1 MPRIG
6 LALGGG
12 GARGWA
18 HIGVIRA
25 LQESGAQI
33 ACVAGTSMGAL
44 VGAAFAAGQLD
55 ALEASARQVNWK
67 EVLYHFF
74 EVTLPRS
81 GLIDGRKVVSFVRR
95 HVPTSRIEELRLP
108 FAAVATDLETGE
120 EVILWRGD
128 VLEAVRSSL
137 SIPGIFT
144 PARWDGRTLVDG
156 GLVNPV
162 PVSAARAL
170 GAEFIV
176 AVDVRPARLVA
187 ARRRRAGRSVSLSES
202 WKHIPMPH
210 LVKPFIKRVA
220 QLDAK
225 VLKHIRRWQDQRGD
239 LTIFD
244 VLGNAIAV
252 MQAQITDMRLR
263 IDRPDLVVHPE
274 MDFGLMEFHRA
285 AEAIEI
291 GYRAAMRALKE
302 SGWRSEK

>member
-1 MPRIG
+1 MPKIG

-25 LQESGAQI
+25 LQEAGVEI
-33 ACVAGTSMGAL
+33 TCVAGTSMGAL

-81 GLIDGRKVVSFVRR
+81 GLIDGRKVVAFIRR
-95 HVPTSRIEELRLP
+95 HVPPPRIEQLRIP
-108 FAAVATDLETGE
+108 FAAVATDIETGR

-128 VLEAVRSSL
+128 VLEAVRASI

-144 PARWDGRTLVDG
+144 PTRWNGKILADG

-170 GAEFIV
+170 GAEWII
-176 AVDVRPARLVA
+176 AVDVRPVRLVS
-187 ARRRRAGRSVSLSES
+187 ARRRGVRRTVTRSLS
-202 WKHIPMPH
+202 WHKIPMPQI
-210 LVKPFIKRVA
+210 VKPFVKRMA
-220 QLDAK
+220 QWDAK
-225 VLKHIRRWQDQRGD
+225 MAKHIRRWREERNE

-244 VLGNAIAV
+244 VLGNSIAV

-263 IDRPDLVVHPE
+263 IDRPDMVIHPE
-274 MDFGLMEFHRA
+274 TDFGLIEFHRA

-291 GYRAAMRALKE
+291 GYRAAAQALKD
-302 SGWRSEK
+302 SGLKRK